1 MAGADYPTQLNG
13 NDITPLEGASL
24 ALIFHDQHNHK
35 DALIWE
41 HEGNKAVR
49 RGRWKLVCK
58 YPGDWELYDVVANR
72 TETDDIAAQHPD
84 VVEELSAIYDAWAER
99 CGVKPWDDI
108 SEKLRSAII
117 QHSRISKT
125 KQGRHWHVRR
135 MLHPRSHGSV
145 AHQVDMVDQVFTHG
159 DSPQV
164 GSGPDNTTV

>member
-108 SEKLRSAII
+108 SEKLR
-117 QHSRISKT
+117 
-125 KQGRHWHVRR
+125 
-135 MLHPRSHGSV
+135 
-145 AHQVDMVDQVFTHG
+145 
-159 DSPQV
+159 
-164 GSGPDNTTV
+164 